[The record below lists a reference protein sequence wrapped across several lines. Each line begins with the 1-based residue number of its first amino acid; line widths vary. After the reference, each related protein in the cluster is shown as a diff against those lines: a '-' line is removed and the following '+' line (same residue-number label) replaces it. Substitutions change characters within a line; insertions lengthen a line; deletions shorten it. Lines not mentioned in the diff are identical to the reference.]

1 MITLPNMGQFYY
13 TQGRRPS
20 RPQQFFEESRLLLTT
35 HQRHECFVLEHMKIA
50 WRFHIMRSAVQVMD
64 TKDSDTDEAHAN
76 VALLG
81 GGRNVAVGGWRQIA
95 EIGDAPG
102 WTRSR

>member
-1 MITLPNMGQFYY
+1 
-13 TQGRRPS
+13 
-20 RPQQFFEESRLLLTT
+20 
-35 HQRHECFVLEHMKIA
+35 
-50 WRFHIMRSAVQVMD
+50 MD

-102 WTRSR
+102 WTPFAVSAWS